1 MQTKQNPKKTTQKDN
16 ARTRTRDPKTVT
28 DRVLNLFCRKT
39 QSERRIQLYGSDP
52 LCA

>member
-1 MQTKQNPKKTTQKDN
+1 MQTKQNPKNTTHKEN
-16 ARTRTRDPKTVT
+16 RNRTRDPKTIA

-39 QSERRIQLYGSDP
+39 QSDRRIELYGSDP